1 MKERQKEHEK
11 WKKRLLKICIFSMQ
25 PSLGLWINGYID
37 SHFLLTVF
45 QTGVILFFFVHCT
58 MQRHLHQHFIGC
70 LGQPHFF
77 PILVNDFVTCP
88 TRLLDGNFL
97 PWVPFRRVQE
107 CNHILPCPSYKP
119 GHYLINS
126 WRKAIS
132 LSCSALSIICHAL
145 LMSMTSLPSG
155 GT

>member
-1 MKERQKEHEK
+1 MRNERKVVENLHLLYAAK
-11 WKKRLLKICIFSMQ
+11 PGFVNKRVYWLTF
-25 PSLGLWINGYID
+25 PINCVSDRCNII
-37 SHFLLTVF
+37 
-45 QTGVILFFFVHCT
+45 ILFAHCT
-58 MQRHLHQHFIGC
+58 MQTFTSAFYWLFRAGPLLSHLSSWFCHLASKTVGWD
-70 LGQPHFF
+70 FF
-77 PILVNDFVTCP
+77 FK
-88 TRLLDGNFL
+88 

-107 CNHILPCPSYKP
+107 CNHILPCPSYKL

>member
-1 MKERQKEHEK
+1 MKEKVVENLHLLYAAKPRFVN
-11 WKKRLLKICIFSMQ
+11 KRVYWLTF
-25 PSLGLWINGYID
+25 PINCVSDRCNII
-37 SHFLLTVF
+37 
-45 QTGVILFFFVHCT
+45 ILFVYCT

-77 PILVNDFVTCP
+77 LILVNDFVTCP
-88 TRLLDGNFL
+88 TRLLDGNFFFK

-107 CNHILPCPSYKP
+107 CNHILPCPLYKP

>member
-1 MKERQKEHEK
+1 
-11 WKKRLLKICIFSMQ
+11 MQ
-25 PSLGLWINGYID
+25 PRLGLCINSYLNV
-37 SHFLLTVF
+37 HFLLTVF
-45 QTGVILFFFVHCT
+45 QIGITLSFFLSTMLKHLHHYLLVVQGRVTSFASQLIMLSLAQQDYWMRLFFK
-58 MQRHLHQHFIGC
+58 
-70 LGQPHFF
+70 
-77 PILVNDFVTCP
+77 
-88 TRLLDGNFL
+88 

-107 CNHILPCPSYKP
+107 CNHILPCPQYKP

-155 GT
+155 GTQGR

>member
-1 MKERQKEHEK
+1 MKEKVVENLHLLYAAK
-11 WKKRLLKICIFSMQ
+11 PGFVNKRVYWLTF
-25 PSLGLWINGYID
+25 PINCVSDRCNII
-37 SHFLLTVF
+37 
-45 QTGVILFFFVHCT
+45 ILFVYCT

-77 PILVNDFVTCP
+77 LILVNDFVTCP
-88 TRLLDGNFL
+88 TRLLDGNFFFK

-107 CNHILPCPSYKP
+107 CNHILPGPSYKP